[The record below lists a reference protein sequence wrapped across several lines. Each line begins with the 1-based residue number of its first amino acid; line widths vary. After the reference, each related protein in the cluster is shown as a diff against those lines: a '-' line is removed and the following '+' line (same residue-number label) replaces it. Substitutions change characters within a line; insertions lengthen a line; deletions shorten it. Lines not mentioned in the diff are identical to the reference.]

1 MTLKELLE
9 KALAVNASD
18 LHVGAGSPP
27 QIRVDGNLK
36 TLEGYPALTAED
48 TLRLCCEPISAEQR
62 EKIKT
67 ARELDFSFGIGER
80 CRIRANIFWQQ
91 ASMAGAFRQIP
102 FRIPT
107 IEELGLPDIL
117 IHLTERTRGLVLV
130 TGPTGSGKST
140 TLAALL
146 DRINEQRHDHIITI
160 EDPIEYLYVQKNCVI
175 AQREVGSDTDSFS
188 LALKYAL
195 RQDPDVILVGEMR
208 DLETIQNAV
217 TAAETGHL
225 VFATLHTNT
234 AVQSID
240 RIIDVFP
247 PHQQP
252 QVRTQLSFI
261 LEAVVTQQLMP
272 RNGGGR
278 VLAQEIM
285 VPNAAIR
292 NLIRENKTHQ
302 IYASMQVG
310 QDKSGMLTM
319 NQALANLVSHQV
331 IPFEEGVRRSTDRDE
346 FMHLMEKF
354 RTMGPAA
361 LGRAVQPGGAAA
373 ADDRMKT
380 LGRQPAQKG

>member
-1 MTLKELLE
+1 
-9 KALAVNASD
+9 
-18 LHVGAGSPP
+18 
-27 QIRVDGNLK
+27 
-36 TLEGYPALTAED
+36 
-48 TLRLCCEPISAEQR
+48 
-62 EKIKT
+62 
-67 ARELDFSFGIGER
+67 
-80 CRIRANIFWQQ
+80 
-91 ASMAGAFRQIP
+91 
-102 FRIPT
+102 
-107 IEELGLPDIL
+107 
-117 IHLTERTRGLVLV
+117 
-130 TGPTGSGKST
+130 
-140 TLAALL
+140 
-146 DRINEQRHDHIITI
+146 
-160 EDPIEYLYVQKNCVI
+160 
-175 AQREVGSDTDSFS
+175 
-188 LALKYAL
+188 
-195 RQDPDVILVGEMR
+195 
-208 DLETIQNAV
+208 
-217 TAAETGHL
+217 
-225 VFATLHTNT
+225 
-234 AVQSID
+234 
-240 RIIDVFP
+240 
-247 PHQQP
+247 
-252 QVRTQLSFI
+252 
-261 LEAVVTQQLMP
+261 MP